1 MSYKPLNRQQS
12 FKFVWLA
19 VPSLVLGL
27 LFSTYYISND
37 SITQDVGIEKAVFL
51 DGLAQCR
58 ARNYDPVAPKHR
70 TSNPRYKLGG
80 EQPTPPVLIKNATLW
95 NGDGHLSRN
104 IDILFQEG
112 IILKVGNNLVDN
124 FNGEIIEA
132 HGHYVTPG
140 IVDLH
145 SHAGLDSWPEFAG
158 ASDTNE
164 MSESSTRPYL
174 RSLDGFSPYDTAI
187 GIINSGGVTTSLV
200 LPGSGT
206 AMGGE
211 AFAFKHRLF
220 PSNRSEDMLLNA
232 GMEDENDGP
241 KWRWMK
247 MACGENPINNGRRK
261 NQLPESRLGLGYLF
275 RKRFD
280 DAQQSLIAQ
289 DQWCYEA
296 QTLYKANS
304 KKAHT
309 KIKTRFPVPIDD
321 ETMIA
326 LLRGKVRLNAHCYES
341 YDLEAMIRLSHEYNF
356 KITAFHHALE
366 AWRVAPLLAKE
377 GIATAIFA
385 DHWGYKKEAYDSSVK
400 AAQVLSNAGVQVV
413 FKSDHPVLNAQN
425 LIYEAAKAHH
435 YGLDAD
441 LALKAVTSAPA
452 QRMGQDWR
460 IGYVLP
466 GYDADIVIWDKYPLA
481 IGAHPLRVFTDG
493 YTTFKHVD
501 YAESIKK
508 DYDSA
513 EFRKESAHKKLDIPT
528 AKGGAV
534 TYHNI
539 AGLVHG
545 PTAVWEKNSVVV
557 VENGIVTCIGS
568 KCAVKG
574 EKADLNNGWVIPGLV
589 AASVRLGIEEISSEP
604 GTSAG
609 KISTDDLLPAA
620 DGIFVGRKVS
630 KALDAAFKAG
640 VTSAISIFKSST
652 MIKGIST
659 LFRVGSER
667 ISDSTFIKRNV
678 ADHFQVDVSPPSNS
692 ISSSLAGQ
700 ITTISKNVGKSKT
713 GVVAVDVDGAAQ
725 IYALLHNLPVN
736 VIIGGAE
743 AHVLADELAKKNV
756 SVVLS
761 PTRCTPSSWYKQEC
775 LVTGSSPTGYSQLYD
790 AGVNV
795 AISGPEDNFIRG
807 LIWEAGWIV
816 ADLPNYHELSDFE
829 KAKHAASLLTWNVA
843 KAFKLE
849 GLVGTIAVGSPARFV
864 VYDDIPG
871 TLEAKVTLVIDQEI
885 VENETNQ
892 Y

>member
-1 MSYKPLNRQQS
+1 MTYKPLHRQQN
-12 FKFVWLA
+12 FQLTWLA
-19 VPSLVLGL
+19 VPSLILGFL
-27 LFSTYYISND
+27 VSTYLISKDPNQE
-37 SITQDVGIEKAVFL
+37 IGIEKSVFL

-58 ARNYDPVAPKHR
+58 ARTYDPVVPKHR
-70 TSNPRYKLGG
+70 TKNPRYNLGG

-104 IDILFQEG
+104 VNILFQEG
-112 IILKVGNNLVDN
+112 IIVKVGNDLVQN

-132 HGHYVTPG
+132 RGHYVTPG
-140 IVDLH
+140 IVDMH
-145 SHAGLDSWPEFAG
+145 SHAGLDSWPAFAG

-174 RSLDGFSPYDTAI
+174 RSLDGFSPYDNAI
-187 GIINSGGVTTSLV
+187 GIINSGGVTTSLI

-211 AFAFKHRLF
+211 AFAVKHRLF

-232 GMEDENDGP
+232 GMEAQDGP
-241 KWRWMK
+241 TWRWMK

-280 DAQQSLIAQ
+280 DAYQSLIVQ

-296 QTLYKANS
+296 ETLYKAHS
-304 KKAHT
+304 KKAHSR
-309 KIKTRFPVPIDD
+309 IKTRFPEPVDD
-321 ETMIA
+321 ESMIA
-326 LLRGKVRLNAHCYES
+326 LLRGKVKLNAHCYES
-341 YDLEAMIRLSHEYNF
+341 YDLEALIRLSHEYNF

-385 DHWGYKKEAYDSSVK
+385 DHWGYKKEAYDSSVR
-400 AAQVLSNAGVQVV
+400 AAQVLTDAGVQVA

-441 LALKAVTSAPA
+441 IALKAVTSTPA
-452 QRMGQDWR
+452 QKMGQDWR

-466 GYDADIVIWDKYPLA
+466 GYDADVVIWDKYPLA

-493 YTTFKHVD
+493 YTTFKHAD
-501 YAESIKK
+501 YGKSIAQE
-508 DYDSA
+508 YDSTA
-513 EFRKESAHKKLDIPT
+513 FQKENVHSKLEKPAATSTI
-528 AKGGAV
+528 

-545 PTAVWEKNSVVV
+545 PKATWEKDSLIV
-557 VENGIVTCIGS
+557 VEDGAVTCIGP

-574 EKADLNNGWVIPGLV
+574 EKVDLNNGWVIPGLV
-589 AASVRLGIEEISSEP
+589 AASVRLGIEEIASEP
-604 GTSAG
+604 GTSSG
-609 KISTDDLLPAA
+609 KISTDDLLPSA
-620 DGIFVGRKVS
+620 DGIYVGRKFS

-640 VTSAISIFKSST
+640 VTTAISIFKSST

-659 LFRVGSER
+659 AFRVGSEK
-667 ISDSTFIKRNV
+667 ISDASFIKRNV
-678 ADHFQVDVSPPSNS
+678 AEHFQVDVSPPSNS

-700 ITTISKNVGKSKT
+700 ITTIGRNIGKSKT

-743 AHVLADELAKKNV
+743 AHVLAGELFKKNV

-775 LVTGSSPTGYSQLYD
+775 LVTGSSPTAYSQLLA

-849 GLVGTIAVGSPARFV
+849 GLVGTINTGSPARFV

-871 TLEAKVTLVIDQEI
+871 TLKAKVTLVVDQDI
-885 VENETNQ
+885 VETDTDQ